1 MGVLSYTFPT
11 STLNFMTFT
20 AKRWGYFPIITLVG
34 GGAAGQEVAT
44 TDSNHNIFVQIQSG
58 VSTNTQVKAAIDATI
73 PSPTG
78 MSAGDYVS
86 VAITSGH
93 NNDTNVPGSSPAMTG
108 AAQPDIQGFYSDE
121 GIAPLTSTFQLFQF
135 PMLSR
140 HIMLLNREKNGLK
153 GIVYSW
159 DGINNHGFLA
169 AGESTMLDKSN
180 APHVFLKYINGAPS
194 YKLMAKTNV

>member
-1 MGVLSYTFPT
+1 MGVLTYTFPT

-34 GGAAGQEVAT
+34 SGIAGQEVAT
-44 TDSNHNIFVQIQSG
+44 TDGSHNIFVTIQSG
-58 VSTNTQVKAAIDATI
+58 VSTNTQVKAAIDSTI

-86 VAITSGH
+86 VMITAGH
-93 NNDTNVPGSSPAMTG
+93 TTDTNVPGASPAMTG

-121 GIAPLTSTFQLFQF
+121 NITPLTNTFQIFQF

-140 HIMLLNREKNGLK
+140 HISLANREKSGLK

-159 DGINNHGFLA
+159 DGINNHGLLE
-169 AGESTMLDKSN
+169 AGQSTMLDKTN
-180 APHVFLKYINGAPS
+180 APHIFLKWINGAPS

>member
-1 MGVLSYTFPT
+1 MGALTYTFPT

-20 AKRWGYFPIITLVG
+20 AKRWAYYPIITLVG
-34 GGAAGQEVAT
+34 GGTAGQEVAT
-44 TDSNHNIFVQIQSG
+44 TDPSHNIFVTIESG
-58 VSTNTQVKAAIDATI
+58 VSTNSQVKFAIDSTI

-78 MSAGDYVS
+78 MNAGDYAS
-86 VAITSGH
+86 VAIAVGH
-93 NNDTNVPGSSPAMTG
+93 ENDVNIPGSSPAMTG
-108 AAQPDIQGFYSDE
+108 AAQPDLNGFYADE
-121 GIAPLTSTFQLFQF
+121 TITPLTSSFQVFQF

-140 HIMLLNREKNGLK
+140 HIMLVNREKNGMK

-180 APHVFLKYINGAPS
+180 AAHIFLKYINGAPS
-194 YKLMAKTNV
+194 YKLMAKTNI